1 MSAASD
7 YLERKVLDH
16 VLRNATNNFNAE
28 DTIYVALFADSG
40 SLASTALESGTSST
54 SGTSNWGYYEINNA
68 NYVRQAVTFAVAAT
82 AGATTSSA
90 SNATVTFPVAG
101 ANYNTAGSTGQVVTH
116 LAIMDAETAGNV
128 LFYGALTTS
137 KTVSS
142 GDQFTISS
150 GNLSVSLA

>member
-16 VLRNATNNFNAE
+16 VLRNSTNNFNAE
-28 DTIYVALFADSG
+28 DIIYVALFADSG

-54 SGTSNWGYYEINNA
+54 AGTGNWGYYEINNG
-68 NYVRQAVTFAVAAT
+68 NYVRKEVTFALAQT

-90 SNATVTFPVAG
+90 SNITVTFPVAA
-101 ANYNTAGSTGQVVTH
+101 ANYNTAGGTGQVVTH
-116 LAIMDAETAGNV
+116 LAIMDQETGGNV